1 MTNKNKVII
10 DYKEKVTYHCKRKM
24 NNFKLQ
30 YNAGFTTWEE
40 VYNYVKELTKS
51 TKREWIE
58 DKTDCRLVLWDTDLE
73 PEEQYCVDYML
84 EFFNYEQGSFE
95 LEELREILA
104 ENIDEENLVMTC
116 DTLINALIRHC
127 KETIETE

>member
-40 VYNYVKELTKS
+40 VYNYVKDLTKS
-51 TKREWIE
+51 TKRKWIE
-58 DKTDCRLVLWDTDLE
+58 DKIDCRLVLWDTDLE

-84 EFFNYEQGSFE
+84 EFCSIQF
-95 LEELREILA
+95 LA
-104 ENIDEENLVMTC
+104 SGEGQVSRSIMCPVHNE
-116 DTLINALIRHC
+116 
-127 KETIETE
+127 